1 MPETNTHR
9 PPILQ
14 LNLKNKAQL
23 YAAYMPFILNGGLFL
38 KTSRPVRL
46 GDEVFVMVQLPDEPE
61 KISIAGRIAWV
72 SPQGC
77 QGGKP
82 AGIGVGFTANEVN
95 TALRSKIETM
105 LAGLTESGKPT
116 DTL

>member
-1 MPETNTHR
+1 MPDSATHR

-23 YAAYMPFILNGGLFL
+23 YASYMPFITNGGLFL
-38 KTSRPVRL
+38 KTSRPLRL

-61 KISIAGRIAWV
+61 KISIAGRVAWI
-72 SPQGC
+72 SPPGC

-95 TALRSKIETM
+95 AALRSKIETA
-105 LAGLTESGKPT
+105 L
-116 DTL
+116 

>member
-46 GDEVFVMVQLPDEPE
+46 GDEVKDVQATDRLTKSPMSL
-61 KISIAGRIAWV
+61 ITGAGQMTLNMERLMRAHGQQTAYASV
-72 SPQGC
+72 CPVGR
-77 QGGKP
+77 KFLAP
-82 AGIGVGFTANEVN
+82 AGQNFMSVCLMSNIPN
-95 TALRSKIETM
+95 
-105 LAGLTESGKPT
+105 
-116 DTL
+116 